1 MNAVRVEQLQAFL
14 KEEPD
19 NSFLKFA
26 LGMEYF
32 NKNELETAEKYF
44 NEILQTDPHYA
55 AVYYHLGKLYEQQN
69 RKPDAERIYE
79 KGVKLTKGNDMKNY
93 RELLS
98 AYQDLML
105 DE

>member
-1 MNAVRVEQLQAFL
+1 MNAARVEQLQAYL
-14 KEEPD
+14 EEEPE

-26 LGMEYF
+26 LALEYF
-32 NKNELETAEKYF
+32 NKNEPDKAEKYF
-44 NEILQTDPHYA
+44 NDILQSDPHYA

-69 RKPDAERIYE
+69 RKPDAEKIYE
-79 KGVKLTKGNDMKNY
+79 KGLKLTKGNDMKNY